1 MSLRAVTFDCWGTL
15 LMEPDFEAVTGRRV
29 AAIREHASDGL
40 DPADAERLLDEAW
53 KAHLEAWRG
62 GVHHGSPGMARHC
75 VEALEL
81 SGDGV
86 AESLCRAFEE
96 SAESLCRAF
105 EEAAEAGSPTALDGA
120 PDTLRTLRETGV
132 RTALVCDT
140 GFTPG
145 RVVRGFLERNDLAE
159 HLEFCAFSNEVGVPK
174 PHERMFRT
182 ALEALETEPR
192 DAVHVGD
199 LRRTDIAGANALGM
213 GSVRIADVNDDP
225 PAEGM
230 PEADVV
236 VGSHAELLGALE
248 GLGVPVGG

>member
-15 LMEPDFEAVTGRRV
+15 LTDSDFEAVTRRRI
-29 AAIREHASDGL
+29 AAIREHAADGL
-40 DPADAERLLDEAW
+40 DPDEAQRLLDEAW
-53 KAHLEAWRG
+53 RAHLDAWRA

-75 VEALEL
+75 AEGLGLTE
-81 SGDGV
+81 DGV
-86 AESLCRAFEE
+86 T
-96 SAESLCRAF
+96 ESLCRAF
-105 EEAAEAGSPTALDGA
+105 EEAAEAGDVRALDGA
-120 PDTLRTLRETGV
+120 PETLRRLREAGV

-140 GFTPG
+140 GFSPG
-145 RVVRGFLERNDLAE
+145 RVVRGFLERNGLAE

-225 PAEGM
+225 PAEGV

-248 GLGVPVGG
+248 GLGVPLPG

>member
-1 MSLRAVTFDCWGTL
+1 MNLRAVTFDCWGTL
-15 LMEPDFEAVTGRRV
+15 LMEPDFEAVTRRRV
-29 AAIREHASDGL
+29 AAILDHATDGL
-40 DPADAERLLDEAW
+40 DPDDARRLLGEAW
-53 KAHLEAWRG
+53 KAHLDAWRG

-81 SGDGV
+81 TGDGV
-86 AESLCRAFEE
+86 
-96 SAESLCRAF
+96 AESLCRAF
-105 EEAAEAGSPTALDGA
+105 EEAAEAGNPAALAGA
-120 PDTLRTLRETGV
+120 PDTLRTLREAGI

-145 RVVRGFLERNDLAE
+145 RVVRGFLERNGLAE
-159 HLEFCAFSNEVGVPK
+159 YLEFCAFSNEVGVPK
-174 PHERMFRT
+174 PHKRMFRT

-225 PAEGM
+225 PAEGL

-248 GLGVPVGG
+248 GLGVPVGA